1 MSNFQS
7 VAPQLSGQSSSGVIG
22 DSLLIKLVLIIGVL
36 IVAVLLIRS
45 TSNTKN
51 VAMRRLLL
59 VVFVIIALISILFP
73 EITTRVAQFL
83 GVGRGTDLILYLLV
97 ISFLSY
103 AVVSYRRM
111 NLFENRITDL
121 ARELAIT
128 RSRPESTQFDS
139 PEAPQQTSNE
149 DTDEQPT
156 DQPSA

>member
-7 VAPQLSGQSSSGVIG
+7 FALQLSGQSSSGTFG
-22 DSLLIKLVLIIGVL
+22 GSLLIKLVLIVGVL
-36 IVAVLLIRS
+36 IVAFLLIRS

-51 VAMRRLLL
+51 VAVRRLLL
-59 VVFVIIALISILFP
+59 VLFVIIALVSILFP
-73 EITTRVAQFL
+73 EITTEVAQFV
-83 GVGRGTDLILYLLV
+83 GVGRGADLVLYLLV

-111 NLFENRITDL
+111 NIFENRITDL

-139 PEAPQQTSNE
+139 PEAPQKATNE
-149 DTDEQPT
+149 DTGEQPT